1 MDTLKQITLG
11 DGRMVEVAAKRYQ
24 AWDSFVRA
32 KQNDIFAGDAG
43 DGALSF
49 FISQMTF
56 LEETTFKRQ
65 YIPTQ
70 AEDLV
75 PMDFRGGDHI
85 TSVTYR
91 VSDATGIGRRK
102 AAGSTQVHTAD
113 VAYTLKTF
121 PVVPGE
127 QGYQYNTEELRQS
140 AYLRIPLNEDRM
152 VESVEA
158 YRRHIN
164 QVALYGEGELTG
176 LFNNASVSHT
186 AVSPFTGGWASA
198 TATPNT
204 ILSDVN
210 LAINKVWTAS
220 GFNDWPTHCVA
231 PPAAYQALVGTQLP
245 HTNTS
250 ILKFLLEN
258 NLCAQNGRPFQ
269 IVAGYGLDNGATYNA
284 TGASQT
290 AGSGG
295 GYTRAVYYVKNPLRV
310 VMEIPLP
317 QRFLAPQLVNF
328 DVKVPGEY
336 KYSGVEVRYPSSML
350 YQDGV

>member
-11 DGRMVEVAAKRYQ
+11 DGRTVEVSANRYR
-24 AWDSFVRA
+24 AWDAFTRA
-32 KQNDIFAGDAG
+32 NQSNIFLGDAG

-49 FISQMTF
+49 FISQMAL
-56 LEETTFKRQ
+56 LEETTFKKQ
-65 YIPTQ
+65 YMPTQ

-85 TSVTYR
+85 TSVAYR
-91 VSDATGIGRRK
+91 VMDATGIGRRK

-113 VAYTLKTF
+113 VTYTIKTF

-127 QGYQYNTEELRQS
+127 IGYQYNTEELRQS

-152 VESVEA
+152 VEAVEA
-158 YRRHIN
+158 YRRHISM
-164 QVALYGEGELTG
+164 VALFGEAELTG
-176 LFNNASVSHT
+176 LFNNATVSHT
-186 AVSPFTGGWASA
+186 AVTGFTGNWAA
-198 TATPNT
+198 AVATPAT
-204 ILSDVN
+204 ILADVN
-210 LAINKVWTAS
+210 MAINKVWSAS

-258 NLCAQNGRPFQ
+258 NLCAQNGKPFQ
-269 IVAGYGLDNGATYNA
+269 IVAGYGLDNGAAYNA
-284 TGASQT
+284 TGASTT

-295 GYTRAVYYVKNPLRV
+295 TNTRAVYYVKNPLRV

-317 QRFLAPQLVNF
+317 KRFLAPQLVNF

-336 KYSGVEVRYPSSML
+336 KYSGVEVRYPASML